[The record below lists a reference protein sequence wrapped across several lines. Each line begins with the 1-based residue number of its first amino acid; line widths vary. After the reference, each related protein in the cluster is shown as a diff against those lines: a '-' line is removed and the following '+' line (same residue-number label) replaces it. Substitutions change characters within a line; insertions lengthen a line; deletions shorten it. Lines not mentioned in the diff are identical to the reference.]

1 MHIAVVSIRVK
12 PEAVN
17 AFREASIENARNSRM
32 EPGVVRFDVLQDKDD
47 PTAFVLYE
55 VYQTPD
61 DPARHRETAHYQA
74 WSAAVADMMAV
85 PRTRAFYAN
94 VSPSDAEWT

>member
-74 WSAAVADMMAV
+74 WNAAVADMMAV